1 MASATSPEA
10 RSPGGMN
17 RWTFESLLINLG
29 WILPLASASLL
40 IAIGVTGLG
49 AAVTIVVIIFLSSGA
64 AVVWSEVRRTRKP
77 R

>member
-1 MASATSPEA
+1 MASATPPEA

-17 RWTFESLLINLG
+17 RWTFESLFINLG

>member
-1 MASATSPEA
+1 
-10 RSPGGMN
+10 MN

-49 AAVTIVVIIFLSSGA
+49 AAVTIVVIIFLSAGA
-64 AVVWSEVRRTRKP
+64 AVVWS
-77 R
+77 